1 MQRAIYFAIAV
12 LVVLPVPPVQG
23 QWDESDNLVLDSL
36 EQYRLT
42 EDPEGLA
49 ILGRY
54 QESAGRSA
62 EAVATY
68 QKLVAIAPETAW
80 AHASLARLHFDNKS
94 VRLAIEHAEYSLRL
108 DPDQEEMLE
117 IIAKSYLEGGRT
129 LDGIAWLEKFK
140 KANARSAD
148 AAYLLSVLHGSAGHE
163 HDAVL
168 SLQEAVLLDSTNI
181 FYRARFGEF
190 LWNAKRLEE
199 AEVHYRRAYEISEGN
214 PRILVALAR
223 LYGQMGRRQDAAALW
238 EDALAR
244 DIRPKEARRRLF
256 YIYRD
261 QGEYETA
268 FEHANGFLALSPG
281 EPDFLEEVGDLYRE
295 LGMPEQAMRSYG
307 LAWKADPEHVGFA
320 YKGVETAL
328 ENDMHDVA
336 TALLRRILNQ
346 NKADLW
352 AWTKL
357 SYALDQS
364 GENDRAELA
373 RQAAARLDEG
383 GVNHLLLLGDAYAS
397 GGRDKEAIRFL
408 NGAYDRGARAP
419 AFLFSKGILEERMG
433 NYDNAAS
440 TLIELIRIDPQ
451 HAPGLNFLG
460 YMYAEQGIKLDEAEA
475 LISLALSMEPE
486 NPYFRDSLGWV
497 YYQRGEYDQ
506 AVVELE
512 RATGGKYED
521 PIIVEHLA
529 DAYVAAGFR
538 EKARETYAELLS
550 LTNRPEVVRKKL
562 KSLDESID

>member
-1 MQRAIYFAIAV
+1 MQLVFFIVITV
-12 LVVLPVPPVQG
+12 LAALLPPPVAG
-23 QWDESDNLVLDSL
+23 QWDESENLVLDSL

-54 QESAGRSA
+54 QESAGRTA

-80 AHASLARLHFDNKS
+80 AHASLARLHFENKS
-94 VRLAIEHAEYSLRL
+94 VRLAIEHAEQSLRL
-108 DPDQEEMLE
+108 DPMQEEMLE

-129 LDGIAWLEKFK
+129 QDGIAWLEKFK

-163 HDAVL
+163 NDAVL

-190 LWNAKRLEE
+190 LWNANRLEE
-199 AEVHYRRAYEISEGN
+199 AEVQYRRAYEISEGN

-238 EDALAR
+238 EDALAN

-256 YIYRD
+256 NIYRD
-261 QGEYETA
+261 LGEYETA
-268 FEHANGFLALSPG
+268 FVHADEFLTLSPD
-281 EPDFLEEVGDLYRE
+281 EPDFLEEVGDLYRS
-295 LGMPEQAMRSYG
+295 LGMPEKAMQAYG
-307 LAWKADPEHVGFA
+307 SAWKADPEHVAYA
-320 YKGVETAL
+320 YKGVEVAL
-328 ENDMHDVA
+328 QNDMHDVA
-336 TALLRRILNQ
+336 TAMLRRILNQ

-357 SYALDQS
+357 SYSLDQS
-364 GENDRAELA
+364 GETDRAELA
-373 RQAAARLDEG
+373 RQAASRLDEG

-397 GGRDKEAIRFL
+397 GGRDKEAIDYL
-408 NGAYDRGARAP
+408 NGAYEKGARAP

-433 NYDNAAS
+433 RYESATA

-460 YMYAEQGIKLDEAEA
+460 YMYAERGIKLDEAEA

-512 RATGGKYED
+512 RATGGRFED
-521 PIIVEHLA
+521 AIIVEHLA
-529 DAYVAAGFR
+529 DAYAAAGYPK
-538 EKARETYAELLS
+538 KARATYSELLS
-550 LTNRPEVVRKKL
+550 LTNRPDVVREKL